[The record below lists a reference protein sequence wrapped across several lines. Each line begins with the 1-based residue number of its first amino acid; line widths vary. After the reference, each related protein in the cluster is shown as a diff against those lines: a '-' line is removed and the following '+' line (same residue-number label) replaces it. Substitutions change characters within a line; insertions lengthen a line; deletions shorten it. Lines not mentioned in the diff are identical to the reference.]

1 MDPRIVGRLRCP
13 VCAEPL
19 TEAATG
25 TARALRCPRRH
36 SFDVARQGYVGL
48 LAGRAPH
55 AGDTAEMVAARA
67 DFLAAGHYDPVS
79 AALAAA
85 ALAALGAAPVAD
97 EGQDGPAAGAPA
109 ATGRLA
115 DAPATGRPAA
125 DATGT
130 GRPAADAPT
139 PQALCSAPTGA
150 AVTVG
155 ERCVCGCRAKG
166 AHAVGRPGPRHAG
179 PATPTGP
186 ATPAEPATPTG
197 TGRAL
202 GAYPLVVDAGA
213 GTGRHLAT
221 VLAALPDAV
230 GLALDVSK
238 PALRRAARAHPR
250 AAAALADTWRRLP
263 LADGSVAVLLDVFA
277 PRNGAEFRR
286 VLHPAGVLLVVTPA
300 EDHLAELVDALGLL
314 KVDPD
319 KADRVAGSLADHF
332 DQAAESVLR
341 ARLELTAPEVA
352 TLVGM
357 GPSARHTDPA
367 VLAARIAA
375 LPEPVGV
382 TLAVRLGVYRP
393 R

>member
-36 SFDVARQGYVGL
+36 SFDVARQGYVDL

-125 DATGT
+125 DA
-130 GRPAADAPT
+130 PI

-155 ERCVCGCRAKG
+155 DRCVCGCRAKG

-179 PATPTGP
+179 PATPT
-186 ATPAEPATPTG
+186 EPATPTG

-213 GTGRHLAT
+213 GTGRHLAA